1 MSLADIEALLKKK
14 IGLDTDSIG
23 PETITRSI
31 RQRMAACEVIDVKL
45 YLNLLN
51 QSNRELEELIELV
64 IVPETWFFRDKEP
77 FVFFRKYISSE
88 WLPSHR
94 NKVLRILS
102 APCSTGEEP
111 YSIAISLIEAGL
123 DTSKF
128 QIDAVDISR
137 KALEKA
143 KEGIYDKN
151 SFRYPKTNYQ
161 EKYFT
166 KTVDKV
172 SVIPELKESV
182 NFIYGNMLESPF
194 VKEKKKYNV
203 IFCRNLLIYL
213 DLSSREHVIEEIDKL
228 LVMDGLL
235 FLGHAETLIT
245 LNEYYKFVPHPRAFA
260 CKKTHKDLIKQKPFS
275 KKATDNSV
283 KKSLKK
289 KYDRYNS
296 KTTGTSRLSKINILS
311 PDSDQSKKQIT
322 SVNRKKRLLDSAYEY
337 ADQGN
342 IEKAAS
348 LCELY
353 LTEHGPSARAFY
365 LMGLIRETM
374 GDVERAEEY
383 YKKTIYLQPDCYDA
397 LIQLA
402 LLLENRKDMD
412 KAMILRERALRVII
426 SREHSNANG
435 TV

>member
-1 MSLADIEALLKKK
+1 MPHASIESLLRKK
-14 IGLDTDSIG
+14 IGLDPDSIG
-23 PETITRSI
+23 NETINRSI
-31 RQRMAACEVIDVKL
+31 RQRMTACKVEDAES

-51 QSNRELEELIELV
+51 QSNEELEELIELV

-77 FVFFRKYISSE
+77 FVFFRKYILSE

-102 APCSTGEEP
+102 VPCSTGEEP

-137 KALEKA
+137 KAIAKA
-143 KEGIYDKN
+143 KEGIYEKN
-151 SFRYPKTNYQ
+151 SFRYPKNEYI
-161 EKYFT
+161 KRYFI
-166 KTVDKV
+166 KTGNKM
-172 SVIPELKESV
+172 SVIPELQKSV
-182 NFIYGNMLESPF
+182 NFIYGNILESPF
-194 VKEKKKYNV
+194 IAGKKKYDI

-213 DLSSREHVIEEIDKL
+213 DLPSRKHIIEEINKL
-228 LVMDGLL
+228 LVTEGLL
-235 FLGHAETLIT
+235 FVGHAETLLT
-245 LNEYYKFVPHPRAFA
+245 LNDYYRFIPHPRAFVY
-260 CKKTHKDLIKQKPFS
+260 KKIHSDLIKQSRSFGN
-275 KKATDNSV
+275 KKAPNDSI
-283 KKSLKK
+283 KKSPKK
-289 KYDRYNS
+289 KYDRNHS
-296 KTTGTSRLSKINILS
+296 KINKTSRLSKVNISS
-311 PDSDQSKKQIT
+311 PHGEQPDKQII
-322 SVNRKKRLLDSAYEY
+322 SVDRKERLLDSAYKY

-374 GDVERAEEY
+374 GDVERAEEC
-383 YKKTIYLQPDCYDA
+383 YKKSIYLKPDCYDA

-402 LLLENRKDMD
+402 LLLEKRKDMD
-412 KAMILRERALRVII
+412 KATILRERASRINPEASGGSII
-426 SREHSNANG
+426 K
-435 TV
+435 